1 MADLNT
7 FDDRT
12 TDYTIYWAE
21 ASLMEFPLAFLVLLG
36 LAAEAAGGPS
46 APTGFNAG
54 FN

>member
-1 MADLNT
+1 MADLNA

-12 TDYTIYWAE
+12 VDNTVYWAE
-21 ASLMEFPLAFLVLLG
+21 TYLMERPLAWLVLLG